1 MPIVNEIEM
10 ARHVKGS
17 GTALGG
23 RRYFCEFCEKV
34 RCRPLPFFWSRIGR
48 MLQYNLAPSQ
58 PVRKLE
64 HAERP

>member
-10 ARHVKGS
+10 ARRVKGS

-34 RCRPLPFFWSRIGR
+34 RCRPLPFFLVQDRQNAAVQFGSESTR
-48 MLQYNLAPSQ
+48 
-58 PVRKLE
+58 
-64 HAERP
+64 AETGTC